1 MNSPTCF
8 LRRRPGF
15 KHSNS
20 KSYINLMNARNNKI
34 IYFLVY
40 EVAYAYYKKFK
51 NIITEKVK

>member
-1 MNSPTCF
+1 
-8 LRRRPGF
+8 
-15 KHSNS
+15 
-20 KSYINLMNARNNKI
+20 MNARNNKI